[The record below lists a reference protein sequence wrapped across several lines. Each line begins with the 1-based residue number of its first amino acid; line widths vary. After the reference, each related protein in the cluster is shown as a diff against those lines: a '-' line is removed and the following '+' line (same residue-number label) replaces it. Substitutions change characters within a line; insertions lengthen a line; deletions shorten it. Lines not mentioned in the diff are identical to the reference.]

1 MPNVIKYSTGLT
13 PSGVLRKGNMLI
25 GNNTAD
31 YGTSYYNGITPPSG
45 GYTIYLN
52 KANNGPSIYCPANDS
67 QLVRITNQIAGASYT
82 TAAQCLDYYAG
93 QSDKLCVNFDYEGI
107 VTNGLILNLDAG
119 FDPSYPS
126 TGSTWYDIGGNT
138 YNGTL
143 TNGPTYNS
151 ANSGSIVFDGVDD
164 QVPVSSTTFNNILN
178 SLSAITIQT
187 WIKPPTSPTQYGG
200 YISRQT
206 SANSNYT
213 GFSIRQNNLNNG
225 AIEWFGF
232 GAAANMITGSVTPN
246 AWNLATATWNGT
258 VMTLYINGSQA
269 STRTNS
275 TNTMSA
281 TGQTFTIGKLSYG
294 NFPQTFTM
302 ASVQIYNR
310 ALTAAEVL
318 QNYNAQKSR
327 FGL

>member
-1 MPNVIKYSTGLT
+1 MPNGIKYSTGLT
-13 PSGVLRKGNMLI
+13 PSGVFRKGNMLI
-25 GNNTAD
+25 SNNTIETGPTF
-31 YGTSYYNGITPPSG
+31 YTGITPPSG
-45 GYTIYLN
+45 GYTMYLN

-67 QLVRITNQIAGASYT
+67 QLVSITNRLEGTNHT
-82 TAAQCLDYYAG
+82 TAAQCLAYFAPLT
-93 QSDKLCVNFDYEGI
+93 DKIVVNFDYEGI

-126 TGSTWYDIGGNT
+126 TGTTWYDIGGNA

-151 ANSGSIVFDGVDD
+151 ANSGSIFFDGTDD
-164 QVPVSSTTFNNILN
+164 QAPVSSATFNNILN
-178 SLSAITIQT
+178 SLSAITVQT
-187 WIKPPTSPTQYGG
+187 WIKPPTSPKQYGG

-206 SANSNYT
+206 SAVSNYT
-213 GFSIRQNNLNNG
+213 GFSLRQNNLNNG

-232 GAAANMITGSVTPN
+232 GSNVNMITGSVTPN
-246 AWNLATATWNGT
+246 VWNLATATWNGT

-275 TNTMSA
+275 TNVMSA
-281 TGQTFTIGKLSYG
+281 SGQTFTIGKLSYG
-294 NFPQTFTM
+294 NFPQTFDM